1 MKIVLFWLKALFF
14 LPGTFLHEL
23 SHFTVAKLLG
33 AKITGFSLFPKM
45 TRDPSS
51 QRISYT
57 YGSVHF
63 VPKIRAFNFLIGL
76 APIMLWLL
84 LYRIFDIMGIMDEV
98 AQGNLMPSLSIKTF
112 VIVYIFAVLL
122 YSGRPSAVD
131 IKMSIRGLFSFSGF
145 ILLLLVIL
153 ALYYKTELAPYI
165 DTATSLIE
173 TWRSMLNGHL
183 GAIIQKLPV
192 PA

>member
-1 MKIVLFWLKALFF
+1 
-14 LPGTFLHEL
+14 
-23 SHFTVAKLLG
+23 
-33 AKITGFSLFPKM
+33 
-45 TRDPSS
+45 
-51 QRISYT
+51 
-57 YGSVHF
+57 
-63 VPKIRAFNFLIGL
+63 
-76 APIMLWLL
+76 
-84 LYRIFDIMGIMDEV
+84 
-98 AQGNLMPSLSIKTF
+98 
-112 VIVYIFAVLL
+112 L